1 MINGYG
7 FATWNKLGE
16 RTSWGE
22 NRTLQ
27 LYEEM
32 EFAQTNPASFPGN
45 YRPFVNY
52 SLNGTFIGASGSTI
66 FQNRILGQQDATTV
80 MEFPELNHIN
90 KEDFFISV
98 YTDGTR
104 KPSLVAAR
112 EFRSFLFSQ
121 CPAWG
126 FRILKAGDMI
136 GRQLTGGA
144 LATTTTIALDCSSS
158 IISSSFKYI
167 RLQVYIK
174 GEV

>member
-1 MINGYG
+1 
-7 FATWNKLGE
+7 
-16 RTSWGE
+16 
-22 NRTLQ
+22 
-27 LYEEM
+27 M
-32 EFAQTNPASFPGN
+32 EFTQSSAASFPGN

-52 SLNGTFIGASGSTI
+52 SANGTFTSASGGTI
-66 FQNRILGQQDATTV
+66 FQSRILGQQDVTTV
-80 MEFPELNHIN
+80 MEFPELNHIT

-104 KPSLVAAR
+104 MDTLR
-112 EFRSFLFSQ
+112 EFRSFLFTQ

-136 GRQLTGGA
+136 GWNNSGGA
-144 LATTTTIALDCSSS
+144 LATTTTLALDCSSS

-167 RLQVYIK
+167 RVQVYIK